1 MGKFSGDV
9 CIFKNNGDPLANMTT
24 GYDEHDIRKRW
35 REENAIANLQYKNLF
50 ITMWTI
56 VVFTRDWWPG

>member
-9 CIFKNNGDPLANMTT
+9 CIFKNNGDPLANITT

-35 REENAIANLQYKNLF
+35 RKRRMQLQICNARIYLLLCEQL
-50 ITMWTI
+50 
-56 VVFTRDWWPG
+56 